1 MTETKIFE
9 KLISTI
15 NVIKNP
21 HEHVYYK
28 KNLNYDKIPKTDK
41 NNSRTR
47 SKYQPRNMYLRSK
60 VKTPYIEKK

>member
-1 MTETKIFE
+1 MNTFIR
-9 KLISTI
+9 
-15 NVIKNP
+15 
-21 HEHVYYK
+21 K